1 MENFINHLKSVPS
14 LLNTT
19 FIRLY
24 LLIFYIL
31 NAIYLTAELYKF
43 RLRELFLSNEEQN
56 KIYFTEILNLSNI
69 TTTLE
74 SLIFIINLTFLI
86 ASLIK
91 DRYRIQQSINITK
104 YFITNVICVCSIIIM
119 GLILSALFSV
129 SAGNLF
135 QQVIYIFFITVILL
149 VRFII
154 ITAYKFL
161 ISKTMT

>member
-1 MENFINHLKSVPS
+1 MENFINLLKSVPS

-31 NAIYLTAELYKF
+31 NAIYLSLELYKF

-74 SLIFIINLTFLI
+74 SLIFTLNLTFLI
-86 ASLIK
+86 VGLIK
-91 DRYRIQQSINITK
+91 DRYRTQKNINITK
-104 YFITNVICVCSIIIM
+104 YFITNVICVCSMIIISF
-119 GLILSALFSV
+119 LLSAIFSV

-135 QQVIYIFFITVILL
+135 QQVISIFFITVIIL

-161 ISKTMT
+161 ISKTRP

>member
-1 MENFINHLKSVPS
+1 MENFINLLKSVPS

-31 NAIYLTAELYKF
+31 NAIYLSLELYKF
-43 RLRELFLSNEEQN
+43 RLRELSLSNEEQN

-74 SLIFIINLTFLI
+74 SLIFTLNLTFLI
-86 ASLIK
+86 VGLIK
-91 DRYRIQQSINITK
+91 DRYRTQKNINITK
-104 YFITNVICVCSIIIM
+104 YFITNVICVCSMIIISF
-119 GLILSALFSV
+119 LLSAIFSV

-135 QQVIYIFFITVILL
+135 QQVISIFFITVIIL

-161 ISKTMT
+161 ISKTRP